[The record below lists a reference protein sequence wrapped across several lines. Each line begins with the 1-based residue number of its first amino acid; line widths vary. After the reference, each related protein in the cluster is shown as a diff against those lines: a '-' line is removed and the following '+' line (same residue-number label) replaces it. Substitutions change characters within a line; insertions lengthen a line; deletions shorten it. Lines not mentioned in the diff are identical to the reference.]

1 MTFPKQ
7 KKNKTR
13 LSGYT
18 DSGKIDLI
26 TFPEVCH
33 GARVFGSPWGC
44 KFYEGREV
52 VFNAWRLEETKHLKQ
67 RETLALYSFM
77 ANGSRVWKLVHSMN
91 REAFRPRNS
100 EQHAI
105 LSNEINMSKMIS
117 KIFLIM
123 CTITCSSWAIS
134 PFLDTSG
141 GQGVRLPLS
150 GWYPF
155 STDGSPAFEFAYVY
169 QIFSTWVGGLGD
181 ISMDTCMSGAI
192 MLISAQLS
200 VLNNALEI
208 MRQNYQKD
216 TEKIR
221 KEEEKFRQSLIR
233 NIEHYKSII
242 QFADEFTYL
251 FTASITGQFVVGVII
266 VCMSMFQMSLVS
278 VLSFRFFAMMLY
290 QICVLMEIYLW
301 CYYGNE
307 SDKLTESAYI
317 CEWIDGPKEFKQ
329 DLLFFM
335 TRTQF
340 PLKLYAS
347 GYFTLSLETFKAVC
361 LKANSNEVLIRS
373 VSDCEVVVVL
383 FCSIKSG
390 SFKGVFKTTL
400 QDMIAQHTTRV
411 TFKRSSKKPWIDSK
425 ILKLIRKKRSLWRT
439 FRRTGAESDY
449 KTHRAFSNKLS
460 TTIKEARTRYEASIA
475 NSKDTKHFHKHIRT
489 QLSGPVG
496 TPQVRDITGSVT
508 DNSDVV
514 ADIFADV
521 FSKVF
526 TKESRDRIPA
536 VPGPP
541 NSTFLSD
548 IDFLETV
555 VCEKIRKL
563 KVSKSPG
570 PDLITAKVLS
580 NCAAELSVPLSV
592 LMKQSFRSGVLPPDW
607 RSAIVRPIFK
617 KGDKFD
623 AANYRPVSLT
633 SLVVKAMESIIY
645 DQQHG
650 FLPGKSIQSN
660 LLACLAD
667 WTREVDNGN
676 SVDVLYLD
684 FSKAFDRVPKRRL
697 ISKLQHLGISGNLLA
712 WINAFLSE
720 RTFCVRVGES
730 YSRPVRV
737 HSGVPQ
743 GSVLGPL
750 LFIAYTAD
758 LGCILRSPFAM
769 YADDIK
775 VYNISNQSMA
785 LEQDLLAI
793 HDWSCDWLLPLNSD
807 KCGVLHIG
815 NTNPKHIYRING
827 KELASFDNYRD
838 LGVTVSFDLSWSNH
852 ILKITKKANSMLFL
866 LNKVFR
872 KSSPAIFAKLY
883 KTYVRPVL
891 EFANCVWTP
900 VLQRDI
906 QLLESVQRRATRVPF
921 GISRPQYTARLS
933 LMGIP
938 SLSAR
943 RVRGDLLVVFRA
955 LSSEQSPIRHLFTL
969 HEGGRTRGHSLKLL
983 KDRRGLYLVKQ
994 SKGGFNILGCKETL
1008 LKIFRR
1014 VKR

>member
-1 MTFPKQ
+1 
-7 KKNKTR
+7 
-13 LSGYT
+13 
-18 DSGKIDLI
+18 
-26 TFPEVCH
+26 V
-33 GARVFGSPWGC
+33 
-44 KFYEGREV
+44 GRDE
-52 VFNAWRLEETKHLKQ
+52 
-67 RETLALYSFM
+67 
-77 ANGSRVWKLVHSMN
+77 
-91 REAFRPRNS
+91 P
-100 EQHAI
+100 
-105 LSNEINMSKMIS
+105 
-117 KIFLIM
+117 
-123 CTITCSSWAIS
+123 
-134 PFLDTSG
+134 
-141 GQGVRLPLS
+141 
-150 GWYPF
+150 
-155 STDGSPAFEFAYVY
+155 
-169 QIFSTWVGGLGD
+169 
-181 ISMDTCMSGAI
+181 
-192 MLISAQLS
+192 
-200 VLNNALEI
+200 
-208 MRQNYQKD
+208 
-216 TEKIR
+216 
-221 KEEEKFRQSLIR
+221 
-233 NIEHYKSII
+233 SII
-242 QFADEFTYL
+242 LLTETWL
-251 FTASITGQFVVGVII
+251 SSSIPD
-266 VCMSMFQMSLVS
+266 SLVS
-278 VLSFRFFAMMLY
+278 IRGYTLFRRDRFGKRGGGVCMYFANRVLTNFKIQPISGDFRGIEALFLGVHSKTVSFVLG
-290 QICVLMEIYLW
+290 CVYRPPSSSI
-301 CYYGNE
+301 
-307 SDKLTESAYI
+307 SDDKIL
-317 CEWIDGPKEFKQ
+317 IDFIKGLADTSQKIFIFGDFNMP
-329 DLLFFM
+329 DLLWPLDSSGPFSNSSQLMADLIINSHLCQLVSEPTRFRLNQTPSTLDLIISSDDNSLTNLKYLSPIGISDHVTLGIELQIYSCPRLKTVSFERTVVEWAAVNQHLSVVDWNLLLSNTSM
-335 TRTQF
+335 THNW
-340 PLKLYAS
+340 K
-347 GYFTLSLETFKAVC
+347 
-361 LKANSNEVLIRS
+361 
-373 VSDCEVVVVL
+373 
-383 FCSIKSG
+383 
-390 SFKGVFKTTL
+390 VFKTTL

-645 DQQHG
+645 DQVVRFLLDCDLIPLQQHG

-769 YADDIK
+769 YADYIK

-921 GISRPQYTARLS
+921 GRSRPQYTARLS

-955 LSSEQSPIRHLFTL
+955 LSSQQSPIRHLFTL

-983 KDRRGLYLVKQ
+983 KDRFVTTARQYFLTNRIFDQWNSLPPEIV
-994 SKGGFNILGCKETL
+994 NCKTADSFKAKYDSL
-1008 LKIFRR
+1008 LKSRPPDGL
-1014 VKR
+1014 

>member
-1 MTFPKQ
+1 MA
-7 KKNKTR
+7 
-13 LSGYT
+13 
-18 DSGKIDLI
+18 DLI
-26 TFPEVCH
+26 INSHLCQLVSEPTRF
-33 GARVFGSPWGC
+33 R
-44 KFYEGREV
+44 
-52 VFNAWRLEETKHLKQ
+52 LKQ
-67 RETLALYSFM
+67 TPSTLDLIISSDDNSLTNLKYLSPIGISDHVTLGIELQIYSCPRLKTVSFETTVVEWA
-77 ANGSRVWKLVHSMN
+77 AVN
-91 REAFRPRNS
+91 
-100 EQHAI
+100 QHLSVVDWNLL
-105 LSNEINMSKMIS
+105 LSN
-117 KIFLIM
+117 
-123 CTITCSSWAIS
+123 
-134 PFLDTSG
+134 TS
-141 GQGVRLPLS
+141 
-150 GWYPF
+150 
-155 STDGSPAFEFAYVY
+155 
-169 QIFSTWVGGLGD
+169 
-181 ISMDTCMSGAI
+181 
-192 MLISAQLS
+192 
-200 VLNNALEI
+200 
-208 MRQNYQKD
+208 
-216 TEKIR
+216 
-221 KEEEKFRQSLIR
+221 
-233 NIEHYKSII
+233 
-242 QFADEFTYL
+242 
-251 FTASITGQFVVGVII
+251 
-266 VCMSMFQMSLVS
+266 
-278 VLSFRFFAMMLY
+278 
-290 QICVLMEIYLW
+290 
-301 CYYGNE
+301 
-307 SDKLTESAYI
+307 
-317 CEWIDGPKEFKQ
+317 
-329 DLLFFM
+329 M
-335 TRTQF
+335 THNW
-340 PLKLYAS
+340 K
-347 GYFTLSLETFKAVC
+347 
-361 LKANSNEVLIRS
+361 
-373 VSDCEVVVVL
+373 
-383 FCSIKSG
+383 
-390 SFKGVFKTTL
+390 VFKTTL
-400 QDMIAQHTTRV
+400 QDTIAQHTTRV

-439 FRRTGAESDY
+439 FRRTRAEADY

-496 TPQVRDITGSVT
+496 TSQVRDITGSVR

-617 KGDKFD
+617 EGDKFD

-633 SLVVKAMESIIY
+633 FLVVKAMESIIY
-645 DQQHG
+645 DQVVRFLLDCDLIPLQQHG

-697 ISKLQHLGISGNLLA
+697 ISKLQHLRISGNLL
-712 WINAFLSE
+712 AFLSE

-815 NTNPKHIYRING
+815 NTNPKHIYSING

-838 LGVTVSFDLSWSNH
+838 LGVTVSF
-852 ILKITKKANSMLFL
+852 
-866 LNKVFR
+866 
-872 KSSPAIFAKLY
+872 
-883 KTYVRPVL
+883 
-891 EFANCVWTP
+891 
-900 VLQRDI
+900 
-906 QLLESVQRRATRVPF
+906 
-921 GISRPQYTARLS
+921 
-933 LMGIP
+933 
-938 SLSAR
+938 
-943 RVRGDLLVVFRA
+943 
-955 LSSEQSPIRHLFTL
+955 
-969 HEGGRTRGHSLKLL
+969 
-983 KDRRGLYLVKQ
+983 
-994 SKGGFNILGCKETL
+994 
-1008 LKIFRR
+1008 
-1014 VKR
+1014 